1 MWMCITIHAIVIVFV
16 FRYLTFYKF
25 DISNKIRIEWNTTP
39 VKKQQYNP
47 TIQCWWTYIL
57 SFYVHIFLLRAFMY
71 TEQHM
76 PICAYYQRHH
86 IYRTTICG
94 KKRHTQKCV
103 QICVVLSDREGERE
117 IVRERAPTTHIHSGT
132 THYQQSGFKIPISKR
147 FSESH
152 SEQSTHD
159 DCEHSIDFRVD
170 ANVK

>member
-1 MWMCITIHAIVIVFV
+1 MEHNTSEEAAVQ
-16 FRYLTFYKF
+16 
-25 DISNKIRIEWNTTP
+25 SNDSMLMNLYSLFLCPHFPLKS
-39 VKKQQYNP
+39 V
-47 TIQCWWTYIL
+47 
-57 SFYVHIFLLRAFMY
+57 YV
-71 TEQHM
+71 QHM

-117 IVRERAPTTHIHSGT
+117 IVIERAPTTHIHSGT

-152 SEQSTHD
+152 SEQSAHD